1 MSETPLLICG
11 TRTFAEEIADLASE
25 VPGYRVVGF
34 VENLDP
40 ARCEETLEG
49 LPITWI
55 EDIVGLTGTH
65 VAVCAL
71 VTTRRHFFTRQVE
84 DIGMSFA
91 TLVHPSA
98 RVSSRSSLG
107 EGTIVGAGAVVAA
120 HTLVGR
126 HVLLNRGALVG
137 HHTTIGDHASLLPGS
152 NVAGNCTVG
161 ERAFIGMG
169 ALVLDNLTVGRDS
182 VIGAGAVVTRDVPAN
197 VQVLGAPAR
206 IVKEGIEGR

>member
-1 MSETPLLICG
+1 MNETLLLICG
-11 TRTFAEEIADLASE
+11 TRTFAEEIADLASD
-25 VPGYRVVGF
+25 VPGYRVAGF
-34 VENLDP
+34 VENLDR

-55 EDIVGLTGTH
+55 EDIAGLTGTH

-71 VTTRRHFFTRQVE
+71 VTTKRHLFTSQVE
-84 DIGMSFA
+84 NIGMSFA

-107 EGTIVGAGAVVAA
+107 EGTIVGAGAVVAS
-120 HTLVGR
+120 HTLIGR

-169 ALVLDNLTVGRDS
+169 ALVLDNLTVGRDA